1 MYAWGRWK
9 FARLGPSAVLVHL
22 GGWDPTLIALTIAR
36 VHFLR
41 QAVIYGLGLGTCQV
55 LACFIGL
62 ASCLSVE
69 GKQYADRNG
78 HCLKRSPHVFD
89 PLG

>member
-1 MYAWGRWK
+1 
-9 FARLGPSAVLVHL
+9 
-22 GGWDPTLIALTIAR
+22 
-36 VHFLR
+36 
-41 QAVIYGLGLGTCQV
+41 
-55 LACFIGL
+55 
-62 ASCLSVE
+62 LSVE